1 MYPVVFHL
9 GPLTIYTY
17 GVLVASGLIL
27 GMGLAVKEARRQDL
41 DPQVVL
47 DLGFYVALAGILG
60 SRVFYVLQDPSY
72 YQSHLLDIFKLWE
85 GGLVFHG
92 GLLCALPVGWF
103 FLKRKKLSFWPIFDL
118 FAPSLA
124 IGQAL
129 GRIGCF
135 CAGCCYGAPTSLPWA
150 VTFSDP
156 RTLAHPGVP
165 LHPVQLYD
173 SFGLFIIFGVLMAV
187 RRHTRFAGE
196 LACLYL
202 ILHGALRFVV
212 EYFRGD
218 PRSMLWHDTIS
229 LPQMISLLLLIG
241 GLLSL
246 FLLRRVRQ
254 RSSR

>member
-9 GPLTIYTY
+9 GPLTIYAY

-27 GMGLAVKEARRQDL
+27 GMGLAVKEAKRQDL
-41 DPQVVL
+41 DPQVIL
-47 DLGFYVALAGILG
+47 DLGFYVALAGIIG
-60 SRVFYVLQDPSY
+60 SRVFYVLQDFSFYFSNP
-72 YQSHLLDIFKLWE
+72 LEIFKLWQ

-103 FLKRKKLSFWPIFDL
+103 FLKRKQLSFWPVFDL

-124 IGQAL
+124 IGQAV

-135 CAGCCYGAPTSLPWA
+135 FAGCCYGAPTSLPWA

-156 RTLAHPGVP
+156 RTLAVPGIP

-173 SFGLFIIFGVLMAV
+173 ALGLLLIFLVLTAV
-187 RRHTRFAGE
+187 RRHTRLAGE
-196 LACLYL
+196 LSCLYL
-202 ILHGALRFVV
+202 VLHGTVRFVV
-212 EYFRGD
+212 EFFRGD

-229 LPQMISLLLLIG
+229 LPQTISLLLMLG
-241 GLLSL
+241 GLLSYCWL
-246 FLLRRVRQ
+246 QHSRQ
-254 RSSR
+254 RGGR